1 MARAQSIE
9 SDIRAVESGD
19 ADESV
24 YTCPMHAQVR
34 QRGPG
39 LCPICG
45 MSLEPITV
53 PAAPRPDPE
62 LRLMT
67 RRFWFSAAL
76 SAPLFALGMA
86 HGLLAD
92 GGYVELALAT
102 PVVLW
107 GGAPLFWR
115 FWLSLRH
122 GQANMFTLIGLGVGV
137 AYAYSLVALAW
148 PALFP
153 PSFRTAD
160 GGVALYFEPAAV
172 ITTLVL
178 LGQVLELRAR
188 GRTGAAIRALLDLT
202 PRTAIRLDEQGR
214 EKEVAVQNLLVGDRL
229 RLRPGERVPTDGVV
243 IEGSG
248 SVDESM
254 VTGES
259 IPVEKKPGDP
269 VIGGTLNGTGSLIIR
284 AERVGAETVLARIVQ
299 LVSEA
304 QRSRAPLQSLA
315 DRVSAI
321 FVPSVMVAAAVT
333 FGIWAVFGPQP
344 RLAHGLVNAI
354 AVLIVA
360 CPCALGLATP
370 MSVMVGLGRG
380 ARAGVLVKDAV
391 ALETLSEADVLL
403 IDKTG
408 TLTAGHP
415 VLSAVEASGAAGV
428 AGPGSDE
435 VLRLTAGLERA
446 SEHPLARAIVQGAEQ
461 RGLAVGT
468 GSEFQS
474 FTGQGAAARVENRA
488 VLVGSADFLA
498 SRGVDS
504 TLLRPRADELRESGQ
519 TVVLVAI
526 DGQLAGL
533 IAVADP
539 VKDGAREA
547 VDALRAQGFAV
558 RMVTGDHAATAK
570 AVAAKLGL
578 RLGDGVDAGV
588 TPEGKGEVVA
598 RLQAEGHRVA
608 MAGDGINDAIA
619 LARADV
625 GIAMGTGT
633 DVAIASAGITLVKGE
648 LRGLVRARKLSAAT
662 VRNIKENLFFAF
674 AYNLVGVPV
683 AAGVL
688 YPFFGVLLSPMIA
701 GAAMSLS
708 SVSVIANALRL
719 QRVNLDR

>member
-1 MARAQSIE
+1 MARAQSIPPAIE
-9 SDIRAVESGD
+9 SPESGD
-19 ADESV
+19 VDESV

-39 LCPICG
+39 HCPVCG
-45 MSLEPITV
+45 MSLEPV
-53 PAAPRPDPE
+53 AMPAAPRADPE
-62 LRLMT
+62 LRNMT

-76 SAPLFALGMA
+76 SAPLVALGMA
-86 HGLLAD
+86 HGLLTD
-92 GGYVELALAT
+92 GGYAELALAT

-115 FWLSLRH
+115 FLLSLRR
-122 GQANMFTLIGLGVGV
+122 GQPNMFTLIGLGVGV
-137 AYAYSLVALAW
+137 AYVYSLVALAW
-148 PALFP
+148 PVLFP
-153 PSFRTAD
+153 PSFRTAS

-202 PRTAIRLDEQGR
+202 PRTAIRLDDAGR
-214 EKEVAVQNLLVGDRL
+214 EKEVAVANLLVGDRL

-243 IEGSG
+243 IQGGG

-269 VIGGTLNGTGSLIIR
+269 LIGGTLNGTGSLIMR
-284 AERVGAETVLARIVQ
+284 AERVGAATLLARIVK

-321 FVPSVMVAAAVT
+321 FVPAVMAVAVVT
-333 FGIWAVFGPQP
+333 FGVWATFGPEP
-344 RLAHGLVNAI
+344 RMAYGLVNAI

-370 MSVMVGLGRG
+370 MAVMVGLGRG
-380 ARAGVLVKDAV
+380 AHAGVLVKDAA
-391 ALETLSEADVLL
+391 ALETLSQADVLL

-415 VLSAVEASGAAGV
+415 VLSTVEASDGATLA
-428 AGPGSDE
+428 ADQ
-435 VLRLTAGLERA
+435 VLRLAAGLERA

-461 RGLAVGT
+461 RGLVVAT
-468 GSEFQS
+468 GSDFQS
-474 FTGQGAAARVENRA
+474 FTGQGAAARVENRT
-488 VLVGSADFLA
+488 VIVGNADFLG
-498 SRGVDS
+498 SRGIDAAP
-504 TLLRPRADELRESGQ
+504 LRARADELRKGGE
-519 TVVLVAI
+519 TVVLAAI

-547 VDALRAQGFAV
+547 VDSLRAQGFAV

-570 AVAAKLGL
+570 AVADALGIDPSS
-578 RLGDGVDAGV
+578 GGVDAGV
-588 TPEGKGEVVA
+588 TPEGKGDVVA
-598 RLQAEGHRVA
+598 RLRAEGHRVA

-633 DVAIASAGITLVKGE
+633 DVAIESAGITLVKGD